1 MTPRAPHALPSAP
14 PAPGRGL
21 RARAGR
27 HRSLMAPV
35 LAALVAAALAW
46 LLAERWANASLHET
60 LDRSLLLTARA
71 VEAEIDRFRALPDVA
86 GEDARIRAALID
98 PRALDAANR
107 YLETISAH
115 GGAADL
121 FLINAQGQAIA
132 ASNWNRPSSFVGEYY
147 NFRPYFTQAM
157 ETGRG
162 QFYAIGVTTG
172 VPGYFLS
179 TRVTSGNQTGVLVV
193 KLDLRPLQA
202 TWRSAGAQMALAD
215 ADGVIFLSGREDWL
229 YRPLAPL
236 APETLQSLTATRTYD
251 GVDLAAAA
259 PLLPRAPLGA
269 DATGDGWIARLTGVD
284 RTGWRLIAAS
294 PSGDVTGFASGWAL
308 IAALLALAAA
318 SALKSWEQR
327 RQLVALRLSQSE
339 RLETMVATRTA
350 DLAREVEARAQ
361 AEADLRAAQE
371 HLIHAEKMAAL
382 GRMSTAIVH
391 EISQPLAAMEAT
403 LAAAEI
409 GLPPSDARTAPRLA
423 TARGLIRRMQRTTK
437 HLKSFGRK
445 ETGDLTL
452 IDLAPVVASA
462 LELVTPRA
470 RAVGVIPA
478 FTAASVP
485 VLAGAVR
492 MEQVAVNLILNALD
506 AVEGQAGAAVT
517 VTLAAHGPHAIL
529 TVADTGP
536 GIAPDVLPR
545 VTEPFFSTKTSG
557 EGLGLGLAISKA
569 ILSEFGGDLAIASTP
584 AAGTTVTVTLPRATT
599 AREAAE

>member
-1 MTPRAPHALPSAP
+1 MTH
-14 PAPGRGL
+14 RGL
-21 RARAGR
+21 
-27 HRSLMAPV
+27 LFPL

-46 LLAERWANASLHET
+46 LIAERWATATLHET

-132 ASNWNRPSSFVGEYY
+132 ASNWNRPSSFVGEHYS
-147 NFRPYFTQAM
+147 FRPYFTQAM

-236 APETLQSLTATRTYD
+236 TADTLQNLAATRTYD
-251 GVDLAAAA
+251 GVDLGQAP

-294 PSGDVTGFASGWAL
+294 PAGDVTGFAYGWAL

-318 SALKSWEQR
+318 AGLKTWEQR
-327 RQLVALRLSQSE
+327 RQLIALRLSQSE
-339 RLETMVATRTA
+339 RLESMVTTRTA
-350 DLAREVEARAQ
+350 DLAREVEARRQ
-361 AEADLRAAQE
+361 AESDLRAAQE

-409 GLPPSDARTAPRLA
+409 GLPQADTGTAPRLA

-445 ETGDLTL
+445 EAGALNL
-452 IDLAPVVASA
+452 IDLAPVVTSA

-470 RAVGVIPA
+470 RAVGVLPT
-478 FTAASVP
+478 FTPASVT
-485 VLAGAVR
+485 VMAGAVR

-506 AVEGQAGAAVT
+506 AVEGHPGARVT
-517 VTLAAHGPHAIL
+517 VTLSAQGPHAQL
-529 TVADTGP
+529 TVTDTGP

-569 ILSEFGGDLAIASTP
+569 ILSEFGGDLAITSAP
-584 AAGTTVTVTLPRATT
+584 GAGTTVTVTLPLATA

>member
-1 MTPRAPHALPSAP
+1 MTGRSTLLP
-14 PAPGRGL
+14 L
-21 RARAGR
+21 
-27 HRSLMAPV
+27 
-35 LAALVAAALAW
+35 LAALVAAALAG
-46 LLAERWANASLHET
+46 LIAERWATTNLHET

-86 GEDARIRAALID
+86 GEDARIRAALLD
-98 PRALDAANR
+98 PRSLDAANR
-107 YLETISAH
+107 YLETVSAH
-115 GGAADL
+115 AGASDL
-121 FLINAQGQAIA
+121 FLINAEGQAIA
-132 ASNWNRPSSFVGEYY
+132 ASNWNRPGSFVGEHYS
-147 NFRPYFTQAM
+147 FRPYFTLAM
-157 ETGRG
+157 ESGRG

-193 KLDLRPLQA
+193 KLDLWPLQA
-202 TWRSAGAQMALAD
+202 TWRSAGAQVALAD

-236 APETLQSLTATRTYD
+236 APDALDRLAATRTYD
-251 GVDLAAAA
+251 GVDLAQSP

-269 DATGDGWIARLTGVD
+269 DATGDGWIARLTAVEG
-284 RTGWRLIAAS
+284 TGWRLIAAR
-294 PSGDVTGFASGWAL
+294 PSADVTGLALGWAL

-318 SALKSWEQR
+318 AGLKTWEQR
-327 RQLVALRLSQSE
+327 RQLIALRLSQSE
-339 RLETMVATRTA
+339 RLEAMVATRTA
-350 DLAREVEARAQ
+350 DLAREVDARRQ
-361 AEADLRAAQE
+361 AESDLRAAQE

-409 GLPPSDARTAPRLA
+409 GLPASDTGTAPRLA

-445 ETGDLTL
+445 EAGERKL
-452 IDLAPVVASA
+452 IDLAPVITSA

-478 FTAASVP
+478 FTQSGGPVT

-506 AVEGQAGAAVT
+506 AVEGHPAATIT
-517 VTLAAHGPHAIL
+517 VTLGTANGTAQL
-529 TVADTGP
+529 TVTDTGP
-536 GIAPDVLPR
+536 GIAADLLPR
-545 VTEPFFSTKTSG
+545 VTEPFFSTKTT

-569 ILSEFGGDLAIASTP
+569 ILSEFGGDLVITSTP
-584 AAGTTVTVTLPRATT
+584 GQGTTVTVSLPLAEPV
-599 AREAAE
+599 REAAE